1 MATVAPAVS
10 RPALV
15 RVGTV
20 VWLSSEV
27 MFFGALFAA
36 YFTLRPN
43 AQPWPPPGVHLDAL
57 RAGAFTVVLLGS
69 SVTAQ
74 AGVRASERADRDA
87 LRRWFLVTVGLGAVF
102 LANQA
107 LEWRGTG
114 FTPRSHAYGSM
125 YYLMTGLHG
134 LHVLGG
140 LVALLAIVARA
151 SVERAGEAQEA
162 AVAAVGYYWHFVDVV
177 WVALYATLFLI
188 R

>member
-1 MATVAPAVS
+1 MVDASLAPAVP

-36 YFTLRPN
+36 YFTLRANTPG
-43 AQPWPPPGVHLDAL
+43 WPPARPDAI
-57 RAGAFTVVLLGS
+57 RPGAFTLVLLAS

-74 AGVRASERADRDA
+74 AGVRAAERFDSRAV
-87 LRRWFLVTVGLGAVF
+87 RRWFLVTVGLGAVF

-107 LEWRGTG
+107 LEWHALD
-114 FTPRSHAYGSM
+114 FTPRSHPYGSM

-134 LHVLGG
+134 VHVLGG
-140 LVALLAIVARA
+140 IVALLALVVRA
-151 SVERAGEAQEA
+151 SVERAGVAQET
-162 AVAAVGYYWHFVDVV
+162 AVVAVGYYWHFVDAV